1 MANQII
7 VDGNTTADG
16 ELRFLPSGQAVLNFT
31 LAHNERRKNP
41 QTGEWEDGDTTFWRC
56 ALWGRR
62 AEQWAEILTKGMT
75 VLVTGRV
82 KVRRFD
88 RDDGTSGLSPEITVD
103 TLAQIPRFSRAEQQ
117 PSAGFGQQPPVQ
129 EENPWGGSQPAT
141 GTPPF

>member
-1 MANQII
+1 NQII

-16 ELRFLPSGQAVLNFT
+16 ELKFLPSGQAVLNFT

-82 KVRRFD
+82 KVRRFE
-88 RDDGTSGLSPEITVD
+88 RDDGTNGLSPEITVD
-103 TLAQIPRFSRAEQQ
+103 TLAQIPRFNRAEQQ
-117 PSAGFGQQPPVQ
+117 P
-129 EENPWGGSQPAT
+129 
-141 GTPPF
+141 

>member
-82 KVRRFD
+82 KVRRFE
-88 RDDGTSGLSPEITVD
+88 RDDGTNGLSPEITVD
-103 TLAQIPRFSRAEQQ
+103 TLAQIPRFNRAEQQ
-117 PSAGFGQQPPVQ
+117 PSGGFSQPQPVQ
-129 EENPWGGSQPAT
+129 EESPWGSQPAAA
-141 GTPPF
+141 GSAPF